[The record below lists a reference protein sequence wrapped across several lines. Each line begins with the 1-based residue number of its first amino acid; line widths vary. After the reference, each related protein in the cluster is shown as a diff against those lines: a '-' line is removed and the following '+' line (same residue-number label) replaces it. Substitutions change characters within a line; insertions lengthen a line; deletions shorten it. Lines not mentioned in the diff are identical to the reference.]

1 MGVFQ
6 GNLLAAQTM
15 QNLDD
20 SSSAVSFR
28 PGVQSHITAKKKDC
42 FKNHHKPKENFSAF
56 LERQISKI
64 LNTWSKWYSIVDF
77 VYSSSVATVM
87 LIFEL

>member
-1 MGVFQ
+1 
-6 GNLLAAQTM
+6 M

-20 SSSAVSFR
+20 SSGAVSFQL
-28 PGVQSHITAKKKDC
+28 GVQSHIMAKKKKDC

-56 LERQISKI
+56 SERQISKI

-87 LIFEL
+87 LIFES